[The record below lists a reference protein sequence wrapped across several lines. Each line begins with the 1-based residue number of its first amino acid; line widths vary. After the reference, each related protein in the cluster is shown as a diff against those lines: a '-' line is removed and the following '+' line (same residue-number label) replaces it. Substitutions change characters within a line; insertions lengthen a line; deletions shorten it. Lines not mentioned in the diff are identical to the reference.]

1 MEILLNELNKQL
13 SNLNKEF
20 YERVMPPV
28 DIYED
33 GNTLIVVADLPG
45 FDKNKISVRITSDG
59 VLHIEATRQI
69 EMAGIKHLNQRPEKI
84 RKDIKLPVR
93 VPKDA
98 EVQGKYENGVL
109 TLNIPIEG
117 VAKVK
122 IE

>member
-1 MEILLNELNKQL
+1 MEILLSELNKQIT
-13 SNLNKEF
+13 NLTKEF

-45 FDKNKISVRITSDG
+45 FEKDKISIRITSDG
-59 VLHIEATRQI
+59 YLRIEASRKI
-69 EMAGIKHLNQRPEKI
+69 EIPGIKHMSQRPERV
-84 RKDIKLPVR
+84 RKDIKLPVK
-93 VPKDA
+93 VPEDA
-98 EVQGKYENGVL
+98 EVKGKYENGVL
-109 TLNIPIEG
+109 TLYIPIKG